1 MTSPSYD
8 LIVVGSGFAGCMTAL
23 NFLETCQR
31 LKKPGRVAL
40 VEAGKAG
47 ERCGASRWTGAFLRM
62 GHDLAFDEDWIKEM
76 IQVSDGQAD
85 LAYCRT
91 LAREAKTT
99 VEDVEKRGVN
109 FIRHEEKNVS
119 VPNDWQ
125 CILGSRRRRRFS
137 LNSRPINTLLC
148 LTEAGGLSFRHW

>member
-8 LIVVGSGFAGCMTAL
+8 LIVVGSGFAGCMTIL

-40 VEAGKAG
+40 VEVGKAG

-62 GHDLAFDEDWIKEM
+62 GHDLTFDEDWIKEM
-76 IQVSDGQAD
+76 VQVSDGQAD
-85 LAYCRT
+85 LEYCQK

-99 VEDVEKRGVN
+99 VEYVEKRGVS

-119 VPNDWQ
+119 VPNDYQ
-125 CILGSRRRRRFS
+125 CFLGLRK
-137 LNSRPINTLLC
+137 
-148 LTEAGGLSFRHW
+148 